1 MTAWLRGVVLTYPP
15 NRLRRLVLTYPPNR
29 LRRLVLTYPPNR
41 LRRLVIALALGFGV
55 ALAGAASAAR
65 ADEGPG
71 DRAQTFEAVT
81 GAVKEDVPGGPL
93 LVAAYAL
100 IWIAV
105 FAYVFRLVRLQ
116 RGADENL
123 ARLQQDL
130 SKAVAR
136 SQTPK

>member
-1 MTAWLRGVVLTYPP
+1 MMRFWRQLCLCAVLLGVP
-15 NRLRRLVLTYPPNR
+15 
-29 LRRLVLTYPPNR
+29 
-41 LRRLVIALALGFGV
+41 ALAL
-55 ALAGAASAAR
+55 AQDAA
-65 ADEGPG
+65 EG
-71 DRAQTFEAVT
+71 DRAASFEAVS

-100 IWIAV
+100 IWLAV

-130 SKAVAR
+130 AKATKQAE
-136 SQTPK
+136 

>member
-1 MTAWLRGVVLTYPP
+1 MTAWLRSVVFAAALGIG
-15 NRLRRLVLTYPPNR
+15 
-29 LRRLVLTYPPNR
+29 
-41 LRRLVIALALGFGV
+41 IALAP
-55 ALAGAASAAR
+55 APASADDGA
-65 ADEGPG
+65 G

-105 FAYVFRLVRLQ
+105 FGYVFRLVRLQ

-130 SKAVAR
+130 AKAAAR
-136 SQTPK
+136 SHTPK